1 MTMIL
6 SLELD
11 MMMKFNFKLMM
22 RSSTYWIDILTTLWD

>member
-11 MMMKFNFKLMM
+11 MMMKFNFKLMT